1 MIEKSPKCTQC
12 RNEECLSV
20 GTQGGRTHQVC
31 AQERQAGRPPPVQKT
46 PLSTLAVGST
56 QPFPS
61 MSMLVTI
68 SQAHFQSNSHPTK
81 KARMHVLFSS
91 PLSSLLYVL
100 FSIVT
105 AKCRF
110 CWLVLKSAP
119 GVLYVQYIAVCCKA
133 KASSQTQGW
142 DTMNIKAVLLCKKQ
156 CFCNTLSF
164 AFCLPVAWHII
175 ILCIVPFLSPP
186 LQIMQFFR
194 RFWLHDC
201 KLQSLQDIVR

>member
-1 MIEKSPKCTQC
+1 MPQCWHWGRENPSGVCTG
-12 RNEECLSV
+12 E
-20 GTQGGRTHQVC
+20 
-31 AQERQAGRPPPVQKT
+31 AGRPAT
-46 PLSTLAVGST
+46 TC
-56 QPFPS
+56 
-61 MSMLVTI
+61 
-68 SQAHFQSNSHPTK
+68 TK
-81 KARMHVLFSS
+81 KLHFPCWQSVQHSPFLLCPCLSRFHRPISKATVTPPRKHACTCYFSS
-91 PLSSLLYVL
+91 PLSCLLYVL

-110 CWLVLKSAP
+110 CRLVLKSAP
-119 GVLYVQYIAVCCKA
+119 GVLYVQYIAVCCKP

-175 ILCIVPFLSPP
+175 ILCIVPSLSPP